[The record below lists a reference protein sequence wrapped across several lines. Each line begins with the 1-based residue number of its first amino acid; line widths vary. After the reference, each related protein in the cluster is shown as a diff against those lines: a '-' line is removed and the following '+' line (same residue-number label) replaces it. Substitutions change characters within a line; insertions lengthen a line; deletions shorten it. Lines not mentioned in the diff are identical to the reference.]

1 MSKAV
6 FKKSTL
12 NILGKMTIRVGSFLK
27 VLHVEEHTGKE
38 KDMMEI
44 NNMTIINLVI
54 KFTGP
59 IHERNLTAILVAL
72 QVRQLVIHFKISHC
86 HCFAI
91 FFIKFLLV
99 HLQIRILVMMQY
111 NVTHCGYTLQQN
123 DNNVT

>member
-6 FKKSTL
+6 FKKSSL

-27 VLHVEEHTGKE
+27 ILHVEENTGKD

-54 KFTGP
+54 KFVGP

-72 QVRQLVIHFKISHC
+72 QVRESISHLKISQSLSC
-86 HCFAI
+86 HI
-91 FFIKFLLV
+91 
-99 HLQIRILVMMQY
+99 Y
-111 NVTHCGYTLQQN
+111 Y
-123 DNNVT
+123 